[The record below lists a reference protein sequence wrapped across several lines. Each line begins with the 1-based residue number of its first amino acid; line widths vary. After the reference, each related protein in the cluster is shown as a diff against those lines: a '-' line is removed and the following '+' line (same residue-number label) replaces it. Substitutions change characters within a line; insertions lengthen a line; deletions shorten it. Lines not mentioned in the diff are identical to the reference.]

1 MVEFPHHPFWDFSL
15 EVYMSE
21 GVGTACIKLQSAL
34 ALDVNVLLY
43 CLWVAASRR
52 GVITPD
58 QLASLR
64 ESVKDW
70 HQEVVRALRG
80 VRTRMKEDFGSG
92 HQDLVE
98 QLRRRVQQTEIDC
111 EHIEQLMLSVSLDL
125 EVDDARPDDI
135 LLIDAVSNLE
145 TYFGTL
151 GFISNTDRGNVAHIL
166 SAVFP
171 KQAAD
176 VSALVSVRF

>member
-1 MVEFPHHPFWDFSL
+1 
-15 EVYMSE
+15 
-21 GVGTACIKLQSAL
+21 
-34 ALDVNVLLY
+34 
-43 CLWVAASRR
+43 
-52 GVITPD
+52 
-58 QLASLR
+58 
-64 ESVKDW
+64 
-70 HQEVVRALRG
+70 
-80 VRTRMKEDFGSG
+80 
-92 HQDLVE
+92 
-98 QLRRRVQQTEIDC
+98 
-111 EHIEQLMLSVSLDL
+111 MLSVSLDL
-125 EVDDARPDDI
+125 EVDDGRPDDI